1 MLDYIKTLRA
11 MVGNTKLVIPGVRA
25 LIFDRNG
32 SVLLQKQAL
41 FGSWALPH
49 GCIDVGESVFEAL
62 KREIK
67 EETGLDVASARPFGI
82 YSDPKYSVTY
92 PNGDEVQTLT
102 LAFIVTAWSGE
113 LATDDPEVTELGFF
127 PLHALPD
134 PIYPIHVD
142 TIADYE
148 LACFFRLRCGERLHD
163 EVEFR
168 FGQRLDKG
176 FLAPHHELQVSAE
189 RCRYDLADIQAD
201 PEPVEEAHI
210 LPGCLDGAFLAVA
223 VCHITIDQKNGN
235 RTCSVYLLPRR
246 LDDQLA

>member
-1 MLDYIKTLRA
+1 VLDYIKTLRA

-142 TIADYE
+142 TIADYDTRD
-148 LACFFRLRCGERLHD
+148 A
-163 EVEFR
+163 
-168 FGQRLDKG
+168 
-176 FLAPHHELQVSAE
+176 
-189 RCRYDLADIQAD
+189 
-201 PEPVEEAHI
+201 
-210 LPGCLDGAFLAVA
+210 AFIV
-223 VCHITIDQKNGN
+223 
-235 RTCSVYLLPRR
+235 R
-246 LDDQLA
+246 